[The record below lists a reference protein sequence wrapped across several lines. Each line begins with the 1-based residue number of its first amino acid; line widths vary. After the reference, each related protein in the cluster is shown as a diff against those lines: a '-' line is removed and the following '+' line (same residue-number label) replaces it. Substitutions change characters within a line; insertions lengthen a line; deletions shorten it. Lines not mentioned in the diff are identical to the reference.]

1 MGRKERER
9 GCRDLPQPLR
19 RRGVPRGK
27 RIRMRY
33 CDLPQPLRRR
43 GVPCGGWIKHGYGGL
58 PQPLQRRGVPC
69 GSRINTLH
77 VGLFML
83 FCLERK
89 HSLTILLLLE
99 RGDIEVIELFFL
111 TSLIREK
118 SWRKADKWTR
128 KYSFLI
134 HPIER
139 DKRI

>member
-1 MGRKERER
+1 MGY
-9 GCRDLPQPLR
+9 CNLPQPLR
-19 RRGVPRGK
+19 RR
-27 RIRMRY
+27 
-33 CDLPQPLRRR
+33 D
-43 GVPCGGWIKHGYGGL
+43 VPCGGWIKHGYGGL
-58 PQPLQRRGVPC
+58 PQPLRRRGVPC

-89 HSLTILLLLE
+89 RSLTILFPLE
-99 RGDIEVIELFFL
+99 RGDRGVIEQFFL

-118 SWRKADKWTR
+118 SWNEADKWTR